1 MPQPNMNLIQK
12 SINRL
17 IQEEISYDI
26 LALRKEHEVL
36 LAGLNSEPKK
46 NYDSIMQAIANQID
60 GFFFFLV
67 YGHGKNGKTH
77 L

>member
-46 NYDSIMQAIANQID
+46 KKIMIQ
-60 GFFFFLV
+60 
-67 YGHGKNGKTH
+67 
-77 L
+77 

>member
-1 MPQPNMNLIQK
+1 MNLIQK

-46 NYDSIMQAIANQID
+46 KKFRFNNASYC
-60 GFFFFLV
+60 
-67 YGHGKNGKTH
+67 
-77 L
+77 